1 MAQVLIRNWWAFALR
16 GVLGILFGLAAFL
29 FPGITLGALVLLFGA
44 YAVVDGVFAVVAGI
58 RAAEH
63 RERWGVLLLEGIAGI
78 AAGVLAFAWPAL
90 TALVLLYLVAGWS
103 IIRGALKIAAAIR
116 LRRTIQGE
124 WLLGLNAAFSVLFGV
139 LLIAMPAIGLLTL
152 VWLVGAY
159 AVLFGALLL
168 GLAFRLRRHQ
178 VRRTSHGPDQIE
190 PIR

>member
-44 YAVVDGVFAVVAGI
+44 YAVVDGVFAVVTGI

-152 VWLVGAY
+152 VWLVGLY
-159 AVLFGALLL
+159 AVIFGALLL

-178 VRRTSHGPDQIE
+178 VLRTSHGPDQIK